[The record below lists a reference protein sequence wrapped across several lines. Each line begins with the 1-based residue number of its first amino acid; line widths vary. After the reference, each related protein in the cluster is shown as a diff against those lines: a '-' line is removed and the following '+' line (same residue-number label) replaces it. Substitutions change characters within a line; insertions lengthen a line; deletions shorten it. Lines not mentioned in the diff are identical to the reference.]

1 MTVLLLLGLVM
12 VIVALVL
19 ASMALTGEK
28 HGLDKSLALI
38 EAMTD
43 APKELVED
51 LDPPFVTRVLDP
63 VLLRALRL
71 GRRLTGKDAPDR
83 IRHKLDL
90 AGNPQGWNVD
100 RVVGGKVVGAA
111 AGPLIGLAVAL
122 MLGMGMS
129 ARIGV
134 AVIAGIVGWFGP
146 NLYLYQKGYDRSQK
160 MQRELPDA
168 IDLLTISVEAG
179 LGFDAALQQV
189 AIKTEGPLADEFSR
203 VLREMRIGSGR
214 SGSLR
219 AMAERT
225 NVPELKTF
233 VAAMVQA
240 DAFGIPIGQVLRIQ
254 SIEIRTKR
262 RQRAEERAQQVPVK
276 ITVPLIFFILPTLF
290 IAVMGPAVIS
300 IMNEGL

>member
-12 VIVALVL
+12 VVVALVL
-19 ASMALTGEK
+19 ASIALTGEK

-38 EAMTD
+38 DAMTD
-43 APKELVED
+43 APRELVED

-90 AGNPQGWNVD
+90 AGNPHGWNVD

-122 MLGMGMS
+122 MLGMGTS

-146 NLYLYQKGYDRSQK
+146 NLYLYQKGYDRSLK